1 MFKIKR
7 VATLGIIL
15 CVIILAACA
24 TSDKSFRVEP
34 GSVDQELTLDPN
46 IVRGELSNGFT
57 YYLLKNSTPEN
68 RVSMHLNVQTG
79 SMGETEAERGVAHYL
94 EHMLFNGSTHF
105 KPDDLVEYFQSIG
118 MRFGADVN
126 AHTGFYETVYDILL
140 PTGDRDSIDG
150 GLLVLDDFARGALL
164 LESEVD
170 RERGV
175 ILAEKR
181 ERDSVAY
188 RTFAQTLAFELPG
201 ARLPRRLPIG
211 TDQVIKAADQSLLK
225 GFYDTWY
232 RPDNMMLVAVGDF
245 DVNMLEAQ
253 IKQRFSDMTSRA
265 PNRVVP
271 GDAWEKI
278 SRDRAFYF
286 HEPEAG
292 NTTITIEKV
301 RAVPFE
307 KDTLDAFKQR
317 SVLDLAE
324 AVVGNRLSRL
334 VRQKD
339 SPLSDAGIYS
349 GDFFQGVHFAAITA
363 ECDPWA
369 WRQGLE
375 VVDTTLRQALEF
387 GFSDAECDRVK
398 ADYIQGLTT
407 EVKEA
412 PTRKSGDLARKIIHQ
427 VNRKRIF
434 QSPDQQYDIL
444 AEFLDSLTPDQLV
457 QAFRNEW
464 EKGSW
469 QVLVTGNAVIDPSDS
484 TEACEEVLKVFQTSR
499 TKKVSSPVIHEHI
512 GFPYLPPPQV
522 NGVIKAAQT
531 IQDLDVKV
539 VEFEN
544 QVTLNLKQTDFKQ
557 GEFVFSLAFGKG
569 GKGEPE
575 SLPGIASLAANVLNE
590 SGFGG
595 IDRDQIEAA
604 LAGRNVKINLAAD
617 QGRFLITGFAGSEES
632 ELLFQVIRNYF
643 LDPGF
648 RQSAL
653 DLVQERYRQFY
664 HELLGTP
671 EGVMALNGERFLAGG
686 DHRFGFPSTAQ
697 IEEITLADIKSWMD
711 PYFTRGRIE
720 LSIVGDFNPEQLLS
734 QAQTYL
740 GSLPERKDLESL
752 SDLAGPIFPAG
763 KTLELTVETTLDKAL
778 VQLAFPTDD
787 FWNISRVRRLNVLA
801 SIFSDRLRKSIREKL
816 GASYSPF
823 AYNDPSRF
831 YDGYGVFRAVV
842 NVEPDAAEMVVQEIQ
857 SIAVSLAQNGVTEK
871 EVDLACKPII
881 THIRDMQKNNEYW
894 LESVLSGSREHPEK
908 FEWATTI
915 LDDYSSIG
923 VDGLNR
929 LAQDYLTIDKRAL
942 IVIRPLG
949 KRR

>member
-1 MFKIKR
+1 MFKLKR
-7 VATLGIIL
+7 FAALGIIL
-15 CVIILAACA
+15 CIAVLAACA
-24 TSDKSFRVEP
+24 APGASLRVES
-34 GSVDQELTLDPN
+34 GSVGPELTLDPN
-46 IVRGELSNGFT
+46 IVRGELANGFT

-118 MRFGADVN
+118 MGFGADVN

-140 PTGDRDSIDG
+140 PKGDRDSIDG

-181 ERDSVAY
+181 ERDSVAH
-188 RTFAQTLAFELPG
+188 RTFEQTLAFELPG

-211 TDQVIKAADQSLLK
+211 TEQVIKAADQSLLK
-225 GFYDTWY
+225 GFYDAWY
-232 RPDNMMLVAVGDF
+232 RPENMMLVAVGDF
-245 DVNMLEAQ
+245 DVNMLETQ
-253 IKQRFSDMTSRA
+253 IKQRFSDMTARA
-265 PNRVVP
+265 PKRVVP
-271 GDAWEKI
+271 GDAWEEI
-278 SRDRAFYF
+278 SRDRAFYL

-307 KDTLDAFKQR
+307 EDTLDAFKKR

-349 GDFFQGVHFAAITA
+349 GDFFQGVHFAAIAA
-363 ECDPWA
+363 ECDPGA
-369 WRQGLE
+369 WRKSLE
-375 VVDTTLRQALEF
+375 LVETTLRQALEF
-387 GFSDAECDRVK
+387 GFSDGECARVK

-412 PTRKSGDLARKIIHQ
+412 PTRKSGDLARKIIYQ

-444 AEFLDSLTPDQLV
+444 VEFLDSLTPDQLV
-457 QAFRNEW
+457 QALRDEW
-464 EKGSW
+464 EMGSW
-469 QVLVTGNAVIDPSDS
+469 HVLVTGNAVIDPSDS
-484 TEACEEVLKVFQTSR
+484 TEAWEEVLKAFKTSR
-499 TKKVSSPVIHEHI
+499 AKKVFSPVTHEHVE
-512 GFPYLPPPQV
+512 FPYLPSPRV
-522 NGVIKAAQT
+522 GGKIKTAQT

-544 QVTLNLKQTDFKQ
+544 QITLNLKQTSFKR
-557 GEFVFSLAFGKG
+557 GEFVFTLAFGKG
-569 GKGEPE
+569 KKAEPK
-575 SLPGIASLAANVLNE
+575 SLPGIASLAVNVLNE

-604 LAGRNVKINLAAD
+604 LAGKNVKINLSAD
-617 QGRFLITGFAGSEES
+617 EGRFLITGFAGSEES
-632 ELLFQVIRNYF
+632 ELVFQMIRNYF

-653 DLVQERYRQFY
+653 DLVQERYRQFF
-664 HELLGTP
+664 HELQGTP
-671 EGVMALNGERFLAGG
+671 EGAMALDGESFLAGG
-686 DHRFGFPSTAQ
+686 DSRFGFPSILQ
-697 IEEITLADIKSWMD
+697 IQAITLADIKSFMD
-711 PYFTRGRIE
+711 PYFTRGGIE

-734 QAQTYL
+734 QAQNYL

-752 SDLAGPIFPAG
+752 SEPAGPTFPAG
-763 KTLELTVETTLDKAL
+763 KILELTVETTLDKAL

-787 FWNISRVRRLNVLA
+787 FWDISRVRRLNVLA
-801 SIFSDRLRKSIREKL
+801 SIFSDRLRKNIREKL

-842 NVEPDAAEMVVQEIQ
+842 NVEPDAAEMVVQEIE
-857 SIAVSLAQNGVTEK
+857 SIAVSLAENGVTEK
-871 EVDLACKPII
+871 EVTLACKPIV
-881 THIRDMQKNNEYW
+881 THIRDMQKSNAYW
-894 LESVLSGSREHPEK
+894 LESVLSGSKEHPEK

-915 LDDYSSIG
+915 LDEYSSIG
-923 VDGLNR
+923 VDGINR
-929 LAQDYLTIDKRAL
+929 LAQEYLTIDKRAL

-949 KRR
+949 GR